1 MDNKFK
7 VIAFDLD
14 GTLTE
19 HRTKLDINN
28 KKILD
33 KLSEK
38 YKLIMFGAGKA
49 NRIFEQ
55 MNEYPIDIIGNYG
68 MQYFKY
74 NFETKKLDVIFNKEI
89 PIDKNEIEKR
99 VIYLRN
105 KYNYTD
111 FKGDSVEYHESGCIT
126 FPLLGKSADIKE
138 KLIFDPDKKKRRYM
152 YNEVKNLF
160 PEYTT
165 FIGGSSSFD
174 FAPQPYNKLYAIE
187 NYAKDNN
194 YKKEEI
200 LYVGDDYKEGGN
212 DEDVYKSDFNF
223 QIIDNYNNFPNIMLK
238 YL

>member
-89 PIDKNEIEKR
+89 PINKNEIEKR

-105 KYNYTD
+105 KYNYTN
-111 FKGDSVEYHESGCIT
+111 FKGDSVEYHDSGCIT

-223 QIIDNYNNFPNIMLK
+223 QIIDNYKNFPNIMLK

>member
-212 DEDVYKSDFNF
+212 DEDVYKSE
-223 QIIDNYNNFPNIMLK
+223 
-238 YL
+238 

>member
-7 VIAFDLD
+7 IIAFDLD

-19 HRTKLDINN
+19 HRTKLGVNN
-28 KKILD
+28 KEMLD
-33 KLSEK
+33 RLSK
-38 YKLIMFGAGKA
+38 KFKLIMVGAGKA
-49 NRIFEQ
+49 ERIFEQ

-68 MQYFKY
+68 MQYSKY
-74 NFETKKLDVIFNKEI
+74 NFETKKLDIIFNKKL

-99 VIYLRN
+99 ILFLRN

-111 FKGDSVEYHESGCIT
+111 IKGDSVEYHESGCIT

-138 KLIFDPDKKKRRYM
+138 KLIFDPDKKKRQFM
-152 YNEVKNLF
+152 YNEVKNIF

-174 FAPQPYNKLYAIE
+174 FAPHPYNKLFAIE
-187 NYAKDNN
+187 NYANTNN
-194 YKKEEI
+194 LNNEEI
-200 LYVGDDYKEGGN
+200 LYVGDDYKNGGN

-223 QIIDNYNNFPNIMLK
+223 QIIDNYKEFSNIMLK